1 MQMATYVPTSEKSYI
16 HFETWAKETFLSP
29 HQGFKVKT
37 SSVMYTRQLPT
48 TWNLSVCAFYQK
60 TRLFF
65 NLKYMKFVTQKL
77 HKYITNLI

>member
-1 MQMATYVPTSEKSYI
+1 MQMATYVPTSEKSYN